1 MCADGITQL
10 KGSSRVA
17 VYRDVHHL
25 VLQSRRG
32 LRASK
37 IAKVTVSHDSPCAGR
52 YFTCIYPQIGDLIDA
67 TSYPTLNRTY
77 VIRPL
82 PAVERSAL
90 ARQAVRSGKDPPQG
104 LPKCGHPAG
113 RSPAPL
119 EWLWRAQTS
128 RSTYRF
134 WLSSPRC
141 QRPELGSGE
150 CSSDQSTP

>member
-32 LRASK
+32 LGASK

-67 TSYPTLNRTY
+67 TSYSALNRTY
-77 VIRPL
+77 VISLFPSAEQSAPARP
-82 PAVERSAL
+82 V
-90 ARQAVRSGKDPPQG
+90 VRTGKDLPQG
-104 LPKCGHPAG
+104 LPK
-113 RSPAPL
+113 
-119 EWLWRAQTS
+119 
-128 RSTYRF
+128 
-134 WLSSPRC
+134 
-141 QRPELGSGE
+141 
-150 CSSDQSTP
+150 